1 MSNKTHEEK
10 LRILQE
16 RLKQIK
22 EKSVQEAELEE
33 PKIPASEVEL
43 PKKKKV
49 STTPKWLKYTVIC
62 IITIYGVMY
71 LYNNISFKL
80 TVEEPET
87 KEIDIIERTAKIDT
101 PENIEYNLDLTGDNI
116 VVLGT
121 FKDEELAK
129 NMTADLKQKGFKSDY
144 FYLPSKSN
152 SSKELYKVF
161 IGPYENKAETN
172 QWVKN
177 IEIDF
182 EILTLKEDSSTT
194 KSLD

>member
-22 EKSVQEAELEE
+22 EKSVQEKELEE
-33 PKIPASEVEL
+33 TKLPNYEIESPKN
-43 PKKKKV
+43 KKV
-49 STTPKWLKYTVIC
+49 SRTSKWLKFP
-62 IITIYGVMY
+62 IIFIISIYGGTY
-71 LYNNISFKL
+71 LYNNINFELK
-80 TVEEPET
+80 VEEPET
-87 KEIDIIERTAKIDT
+87 KEIDVIEDTTKIDF
-101 PENIEYNLDLTGDNI
+101 PENIKYNLDLAGNNI

-129 NMTADLKQKGFKSDY
+129 NMTTDLKQKGFKSDY

-161 IGPYENKAETN
+161 IGPYENRAETN

-177 IEIDF
+177 IEVDF
-182 EILTLKEDSSTT
+182 EIVPLTEENSTA

>member
-10 LRILQE
+10 LRVLQE

-22 EKSVQEAELEE
+22 EKSAQEQELEE
-33 PKIPASEVEL
+33 KELPTSEIES

-49 STTPKWLKYTVIC
+49 STTPKWLKYTVLF
-62 IITIYGVMY
+62 IISIYGGMY
-71 LYNNISFKL
+71 LYNNINFKL
-80 TVEEPET
+80 TIEEPERN
-87 KEIDIIERTAKIDT
+87 EIDIIKDTTKIDT
-101 PENIEYNLDLTGDNI
+101 PENIEYHLDLIGDNI

-182 EILTLKEDSSTT
+182 EIVTLKEDSSTA